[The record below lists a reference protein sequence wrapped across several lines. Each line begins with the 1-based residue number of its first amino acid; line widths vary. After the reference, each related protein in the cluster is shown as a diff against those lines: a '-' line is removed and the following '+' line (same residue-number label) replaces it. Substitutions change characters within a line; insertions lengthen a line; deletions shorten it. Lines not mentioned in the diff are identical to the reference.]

1 MGGKPNILVVED
13 GQSQR
18 EMLRDFLSDEG
29 YSVSEAED
37 GRSALAKLRK
47 DRFDLVLT
55 DYKMSGMDGMA
66 LLRAAK
72 ALNPEVDVV
81 MMTAFGTVET
91 AVDAMKAGASDYI
104 TKPIDLDELQ
114 LLIERISGQRTIVR
128 ENRML
133 RKELRG
139 KRITPEGIIFKSR
152 AMGELVNLAGRVAK
166 SRATVLIQGESGTG
180 KELIARLIHD
190 LSPPLGE
197 THDRCQLRGPP
208 RESPGK
214 RAVRP

>member
-1 MGGKPNILVVED
+1 MGEKPNILVVED

-18 EMLRDFLSDEG
+18 EMLRDFLRDEG
-29 YSVSEAED
+29 YSVSDAEN
-37 GRSALAKLRK
+37 GNRALEKLRK

-72 ALNPEVDVV
+72 EVNPEVDVV

-91 AVDAMKAGASDYI
+91 AVDAMKAGAADYI

-114 LLIERISGQRTIVR
+114 LLIERISGRRTIVR

-139 KRITPEGIIFKSR
+139 KRITPEGIIFQSR
-152 AMGELVNLAGRVAK
+152 AMGRSSIWPAVWRKAE
-166 SRATVLIQGESGTG
+166 
-180 KELIARLIHD
+180 
-190 LSPPLGE
+190 PLF
-197 THDRCQLRGPP
+197 
-208 RESPGK
+208 
-214 RAVRP
+214 